1 LPDLRANLGGILLQA
16 EQVTESIAQ
25 LEKVLL
31 AEPRDSRTRCILG
44 AALLRANR
52 VDDAVSEF
60 RHAVRDDPQSAMAR
74 NDLSV
79 GLWRLPQ
86 QRDNGASRAEARHQ
100 LEKAIALRPDYSLPH
115 SNLGLVLLDTPGG
128 RDQAVSEF
136 VQALGLYPDDATA
149 HIGLSRALSD
159 ADPVA
164 ASAHLDS
171 AHLLV
176 SDPDSFRRFETL
188 RLDYGQHR

>member
-1 LPDLRANLGGILLQA
+1 M
-16 EQVTESIAQ
+16 
-25 LEKVLL
+25 
-31 AEPRDSRTRCILG
+31 G
-44 AALLRANR
+44 AALLKANR

-60 RHAVRDDPQSAMAR
+60 RRAVRDDPQSAMAHT
-74 NDLSV
+74 DLAV

-86 QRDNGASRAEARHQ
+86 DDNGARKVEARQQ

-115 SNLGLVLLDTPGG
+115 SDLGLVLLETPGG
-128 RDQAVSEF
+128 RDEAASEF

-149 HIGLSRALSD
+149 HIGLSRALSQM
-159 ADPVA
+159 DPVA
-164 ASAHLDS
+164 AQTHLNS

-176 SDPDSFRRFETL
+176 PDPESFRRFETL